1 MVCYKPGR
9 KRCTPGWLRL
19 SRESYWHRE
28 TNWNTIEH
36 HRRPDVMDQTRR
48 KVAVRAGCFRPED
61 FDIHTGSRRAAVT
74 AIAETN
80 RRDIHSPSV
89 STAKCTLSWKCRPSV
104 HSTLLVI
111 TRTLFWAMHLW
122 VSSRCCQGVPAPVEV

>member
-1 MVCYKPGR
+1 
-9 KRCTPGWLRL
+9 
-19 SRESYWHRE
+19 
-28 TNWNTIEH
+28 
-36 HRRPDVMDQTRR
+36 MDQTRR